1 MKCYFS
7 IAVGTSVA
15 RRPPHRSVQEVLLH
29 TALTSGSSR
38 KAFGSGIASRILSS
52 PFNAYSRLRV
62 QVADNCPEFPL
73 GHRPFLRNLRHDM
86 GIMPPCSA
94 PSSVLRRCQTARQRP
109 CKNYGHRPS
118 LTVPPC
124 NTTGA
129 AELSRFS
136 NIERLRMLRVSD
148 SAGPG
153 NDWLYRAATRGA
165 FPTVVRGRH
174 PEGVISELNGWP
186 TLPLST
192 LHVQSHDRPR
202 MTRGHN
208 GAAPPFMWGTFTPCS
223 MPVYPGAFTTS
234 HHSFLLKISI
244 TSFVLAI
251 HSEFREALTYLEL
264 SLW

>member
-1 MKCYFS
+1 MN
-7 IAVGTSVA
+7 
-15 RRPPHRSVQEVLLH
+15 RRLLSL
-29 TALTSGSSR
+29 A
-38 KAFGSGIASRILSS
+38 AASRILSS
-52 PFNAYSRLRV
+52 PFNAFSRLRV

-73 GHRPFLRNLRHDM
+73 GHRPFLRNLRHNM
-86 GIMPPCSA
+86 GNMPPCSA

-109 CKNYGHRPS
+109 CKDYGHGPS

-136 NIERLRMLRVSD
+136 IIERLRMLRVSD
-148 SAGPG
+148 SAGPV
-153 NDWLYRAATRGA
+153 NDWLYNAAARGA
-165 FPTVVRGRH
+165 FPTVARGRR
-174 PEGVISELNGWP
+174 PEEVISELNGWP

-192 LHVQSHDRPR
+192 LHVHSYDRPR

-234 HHSFLLKISI
+234 RFFSRPGAAVSERI
-244 TSFVLAI
+244 FVKPAI
-251 HSEFREALTYLEL
+251 YRF
-264 SLW
+264 

>member
-1 MKCYFS
+1 
-7 IAVGTSVA
+7 
-15 RRPPHRSVQEVLLH
+15 
-29 TALTSGSSR
+29 
-38 KAFGSGIASRILSS
+38 
-52 PFNAYSRLRV
+52 
-62 QVADNCPEFPL
+62 
-73 GHRPFLRNLRHDM
+73 M

-109 CKNYGHRPS
+109 CKDYGHRPS

-148 SAGPG
+148 SAGPVNG
-153 NDWLYRAATRGA
+153 WLYRAATRGA
-165 FPTVVRGRH
+165 FPTVVRGRR

-192 LHVQSHDRPR
+192 LHVRSHDRPR

-223 MPVYPGAFTTS
+223 MPVYPGAFPTS
-234 HHSFLLKISI
+234 PQVPSSCLHSSM
-244 TSFVLAI
+244 TS
-251 HSEFREALTYLEL
+251 
-264 SLW
+264 